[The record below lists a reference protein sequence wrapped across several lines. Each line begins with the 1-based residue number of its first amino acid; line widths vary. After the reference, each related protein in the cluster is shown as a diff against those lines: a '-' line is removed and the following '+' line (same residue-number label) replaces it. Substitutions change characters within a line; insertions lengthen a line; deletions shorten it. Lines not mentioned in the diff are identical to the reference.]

1 MDAVEFIKEYRR
13 MCEKYAYM
21 EARGEDC
28 SSECP
33 LYGGYCDVSCKGLE
47 PKYVV
52 SKVEQWSQDH
62 PQKTMMQDFFEKFPN
77 APKTILGFPYP
88 CAKDLGYPRLD
99 SCSFGLKNTP
109 GAFCKECWSRPMKD

>member
-1 MDAVEFIKEYRR
+1 MDAVEFIKEYWR
-13 MCEKYAYM
+13 MCETSVKNGGCCCCPAYIQNT
-21 EARGEDC
+21 GSGC
-28 SSECP
+28 SINFSNANR
-33 LYGGYCDVSCKGLE
+33 LVLI
-47 PKYVV
+47 
-52 SKVEQWSQDH
+52 VEQWSQDH

>member
-1 MDAVEFIKEYRR
+1 MDAVEFIKEYQR
-13 MCEKYAYM
+13 MCAKESCRKFPAFQNV
-21 EARGEDC
+21 AFEDC
-28 SSECP
+28 DLDTKDPE
-33 LYGGYCDVSCKGLE
+33 GL
-47 PKYVV
+47 VNI
-52 SKVEQWSQDH
+52 VEQWSQSH

-109 GAFCKECWSRPMKD
+109 GAFCKECWSRPLEE